1 MPPVAISANYTQS
14 SYNSNEDI
22 KMHST
27 NKKFSLNKISRHLI
41 AANLIVMTGL
51 TTQALA
57 QESETTAEDSTE
69 VEIIE
74 VMGSYRGSLA
84 AALNSKRDNSSM
96 VDTIL
101 AEDIADFPDT
111 NLAESLQRIPG
122 VAITKEAGE
131 GREITVRGLDATYTR
146 VMINNAMGQSLA
158 AGSGGVRTSR
168 AFDFNVFASELFNQ
182 LDVYKSQSAELEEGS
197 LGATVNLHT
206 ARPFS
211 YAKNTVV
218 LNGQL
223 AYNDQSGEVKPR
235 TSGLFSYKN
244 DDETFGALIS
254 FSLAQ
259 RFVNNQGADTGR
271 WEDDNFGNCSACA
284 TDADF
289 DRVKSAWHPRF
300 PRNADKTHDQD
311 RTGVTTAFQFRP
323 TDTTLIT
330 VDGLFANLQSH
341 REEPF
346 MQAIS
351 LARTGSTGV
360 QETDVAA
367 YTIDANNTLI
377 AATMDGVDVRSEAF
391 IADWE
396 SDFSQYSISVEQDI
410 TDEFRIKAMA
420 STSTSDLD
428 NRESTVIYEH
438 YSDNDSRKLL
448 DYADNSSAVTYDFS
462 NMTAPSLSYSFD
474 TTNPANW
481 ELSEFR
487 DRVYVASSES
497 DSLKLDLAYDLSDSL
512 TLKGGISSRDYSYQI
527 EGTRADRAFSSADG
541 LDGTVDNVACGI
553 TPVVTSSMGSVENY
567 GSQSFF
573 IASQDSFATF
583 QSSDCWPTAIRA
595 GDTRDVEE
603 SVIGIYAQ
611 VDFYFEL
618 NGNAL
623 RGNAGVRKVD
633 TDLSST
639 GINSGQTVSVDHS
652 YSDTLPSMNL
662 AYDLAEDLVLRASW
676 AKVMSRPNLTDL
688 NPGGSVSIFGDPR
701 VSYGN
706 PFIEPFRAT
715 NTDLA
720 LEWYFDEGAL
730 LSIAY
735 FDKNIESFPSSET
748 TTILW
753 ADTGLP
759 NSLLGSQIDDLI
771 DAEFEVTR
779 RINGG
784 GGNLDGFEIQY
795 QQNLTFLPEEWMQ
808 NLGIISNV
816 TLVDSEVDASG
827 LPLTGQSDRTYNF
840 TLYYEDEKF
849 STRFAYTYRGDY
861 TTSNNSNANK
871 IRYREPAKSLDF
883 AASYQINENLKVTI
897 DGINLTDET
906 VGDYM
911 APGIGRL
918 ITEQVTGTQ
927 WIMGVSYQF

>member
-1 MPPVAISANYTQS
+1 MKIRN
-14 SYNSNEDI
+14 
-22 KMHST
+22 
-27 NKKFSLNKISRHLI
+27 NKFNLSKISQHLLV
-41 AANLIVMTGL
+41 ANLIVITGL
-51 TTQALA
+51 SAQALA
-57 QESETTAEDSTE
+57 QENEAPEKEASDA

-74 VMGSYRGSLA
+74 IMGSYRSSLA
-84 AALNSKRDNSSM
+84 AALHSKRYNSSM

-211 YAKNTVV
+211 YDQNTAVI
-218 LNGQL
+218 NAQL
-223 AYNDQSGEVKPR
+223 VYNDKSGKSKPR

-259 RFVNNQGADTGR
+259 RYVNNQGADTGR
-271 WEDDNFGNCSACA
+271 WEDSNFGSCSACA
-284 TDADF
+284 TEADF

-311 RTGVTTAFQFRP
+311 RTGITTAFQFRP
-323 TDTTLIT
+323 TESTLIT

-346 MQAIS
+346 IQAIS

-360 QETDVAA
+360 QQTDVAA
-367 YTIDANNTLI
+367 FTVDENNTLI
-377 AATMDGVDVRSEAF
+377 EATMDGVDVRSEAF
-391 IADWE
+391 VSDWE
-396 SDFSQYSISVEQDI
+396 SDFSQYSISLEQDI
-410 TDEFRIKAMA
+410 TDVFRMTAMA

-428 NRESTVIYEH
+428 NRETTVIYEH
-438 YSDNDSRKLL
+438 YSDNDPRKLL
-448 DYADNSSAVTYDFS
+448 DYADNRSSVTYDFS
-462 NMTAPSLSYSFD
+462 NMTAPSISYGFD
-474 TTNPANW
+474 TANPANW

-487 DRVYVASSES
+487 DRVFVASSSS
-497 DSLKLDLAYDLSDSL
+497 DSLKLDLEYDFSDSI
-512 TLKGGISSRDYSYQI
+512 TLKVGVSSRDYAYEI
-527 EGTRADRAFSSADG
+527 EGTRADRSFTNADG

-553 TPVVTSSMGSVENY
+553 NPVVTSSMGSVENH
-567 GSQSFF
+567 GGQSFF
-573 IASQDSFATF
+573 IASQDSFAAF
-583 QSSDCWPTAIRA
+583 QNSDCFPSAIRA

-603 SVIGIYAQ
+603 SALGIYAQ
-611 VDFYFEL
+611 VDFNFDL
-618 NGNAL
+618 NGTEL
-623 RGNAGVRKVD
+623 RGNAGIRKVD

-639 GINSGQTVSVDHS
+639 GINSGQTVTVDHS
-652 YSDTLPSMNL
+652 YSDNLPSFNV
-662 AYDLAEDLVLRASW
+662 AYDLAENVILRAGW

-688 NPGGSVSIFGDPR
+688 NPGGSVAIFGEPS

-735 FDKNIESFPSSET
+735 FDKDIESFSTSET
-748 TTILW
+748 TNLLW
-753 ADTGLP
+753 AQTGLP
-759 NSLLGSQIDDLI
+759 NSLLGSQVDDLK
-771 DAEFEVTR
+771 DAEFEVR
-779 RINGG
+779 RRVNGG
-784 GGNLDGFEIQY
+784 SGNLDGIEIQY
-795 QQNLTFLPEEWMQ
+795 QQNLTFLPEGWMQ
-808 NLGIISNV
+808 NLGIISNL
-816 TLVDSEVDASG
+816 TLVDSKVNASG

-840 TLYYEDEKF
+840 TLYYEDDKF
-849 STRFAYTYRGDY
+849 STRVAYTYRGDY
-861 TTSNNSNANK
+861 TTTNNSDTNR
-871 IRYREPAKSLDF
+871 IRYRDPAKSLDF
-883 AASYQINENLKVTI
+883 AASYQISDHLKITL

-906 VGDYM
+906 IADYE
-911 APGIGRL
+911 APGVGRL

-927 WIMGVSYQF
+927 WILGASYKF